1 LQGAKGKF
9 SGMNRHR
16 PISVLLA
23 LVLAGGLSLA
33 ASANAQSRHAEAA
46 AYRQQERR
54 QAAQAKPAR
63 AQNQPKNQPNN
74 PANGG
79 ERRMMGLPP
88 KWVERLQDMP
98 PQQQERFMRN
108 NERFNSLPPEQQAQ
122 IRRRLQVWNNLTPDQ
137 QEEIR
142 ERQQVWEQMTPEQ
155 QGYVRNVLLPRWQL
169 LPPQRK
175 AVILQHLRT
184 LRNLSDPDRE
194 ARLNDPA
201 FTQGLSPDEQHM
213 LRDLAHLRVGG
224 TIEGPPPPQ

>member
-1 LQGAKGKF
+1 
-9 SGMNRHR
+9 MNRHR
-16 PISVLLA
+16 PIPVLVA

-33 ASANAQSRHAEAA
+33 PRASAQSRHAEAA
-46 AYRQQERR
+46 AYRQQHQESS
-54 QAAQAKPAR
+54 QPKPPR
-63 AQNQPKNQPNN
+63 PQNPPKNQPRNQPKNPANN
-74 PANGG
+74 PPNGG

-88 KWVERLQDMP
+88 KWVDRLQDMTP
-98 PQQQERFMRN
+98 EQQDRFMRN

-175 AVILQHLRT
+175 AVILQHLRA

-194 ARLNDPA
+194 GRLNDPA
-201 FTQGLSPDEQHM
+201 FNQGLSPDEQRM

-224 TIEGPPPPQ
+224 TIEGPPSQ

>member
-1 LQGAKGKF
+1 
-9 SGMNRHR
+9 MNRHR
-16 PISVLLA
+16 PIPVLVA
-23 LVLAGGLSLA
+23 LVLAGAFSFA
-33 ASANAQSRHAEAA
+33 PRASAQPRQAEEM
-46 AYRQQERR
+46 AYRRQRQEDSEP
-54 QAAQAKPAR
+54 KPPR
-63 AQNQPKNQPNN
+63 PQHPPKNQPKNSANN

-88 KWVERLQDMP
+88 KWVERLQDMTP
-98 PQQQERFMRN
+98 EQQDRFMRN

-155 QGYVRNVLLPRWQL
+155 QSYVRSVLLPRWQL

-175 AVILQHLRT
+175 AVILQHLRA

-201 FTQGLSPDEQHM
+201 FNQGLSPDEQRM
-213 LRDLAHLRVGG
+213 LSDLAHLRVGG
-224 TIEGPPPPQ
+224 TIEGPPQ